1 MLLAPVGQA
10 VAGALHQVGE
20 EFGDGD
26 LVGQHD
32 IDPPL
37 RGSHGYPGEHA
48 KRFTTDPGTP
58 RVPAVA
64 YSLLIID

>member
-1 MLLAPVGQA
+1 VLLAPVGQA
-10 VAGALHQVGE
+10 VAGALDEIGE

-37 RGSHGYPGEHA
+37 GGSHGYPGEHA
-48 KRFTTDPGTP
+48 KRFTTDSGTP
-58 RVPAVA
+58 RVPTVA
-64 YSLLIID
+64 YSLPIID